1 MDLKWKTFYFWEERK
16 KMEISIIYQIDIEN
30 VQHFVYEGTC
40 DGIPTKWV
48 TKSKWDGNIKVQMV
62 NNKLHYTDND
72 GKEILVFDETDV
84 EYKYIQP

>member
-1 MDLKWKTFYFWEERK
+1 
-16 KMEISIIYQIDIEN
+16 MEISIIYQIDIEH

-48 TKSKWDGNIKVQMV
+48 TKSKWDGNIKVQML
-62 NNKLHYTDND
+62 NNKLHYTDNN

>member
-1 MDLKWKTFYFWEERK
+1 
-16 KMEISIIYQIDIEN
+16 MEISIIYQIDIEH

-48 TKSKWDGNIKVQMV
+48 TKTKWDGTIKVQMV
-62 NNKLHYTDND
+62 NDKITYTDTN

>member
-1 MDLKWKTFYFWEERK
+1 
-16 KMEISIIYQIDIEN
+16 MEINNIYQINIEN

-48 TKSKWDGNIKVQMV
+48 TKSKWDGNIKVQMI
-62 NNKLHYTDND
+62 NNKIKYTDND
-72 GKEILVFDETDV
+72 DKEILVFDETDV